1 MSRSQLRLITISAA
15 ALLTGG
21 IASCGVVGTNGVERI
36 APPPPL
42 LATVPTSTAPSTS
55 AATSTSGVA
64 TTTAVVQTEP
74 VRLYFVASGHLT
86 YVATPLPSPVTLEQI
101 LAALQAG
108 PPPGALGQG
117 LRTAVPLVATN
128 SDALHAENTNAGVA
142 IVDLPR
148 HFFDTIAVSDQRMA
162 IAQIVLTLTDSR
174 GIGQVEFS
182 EVVTRPNG
190 ESVPAGSPLSKSDF
204 VTLLD
209 SSTGANGNV
218 TTTTTAGATP
228 ST

>member
-1 MSRSQLRLITISAA
+1 VI
-15 ALLTGG
+15 
-21 IASCGVVGTNGVERI
+21 
-36 APPPPL
+36 
-42 LATVPTSTAPSTS
+42 
-55 AATSTSGVA
+55 
-64 TTTAVVQTEP
+64 
-74 VRLYFVASGHLT
+74 
-86 YVATPLPSPVTLEQI
+86 
-101 LAALQAG
+101 
-108 PPPGALGQG
+108 
-117 LRTAVPLVATN
+117 TN

-148 HFFDTIAVSDQRMA
+148 HFFDTIAVNDQRMA

-204 VTLLD
+204 VALLD
-209 SSTGANGNV
+209 SSTGANGSGSAI
-218 TTTTTAGATP
+218 TTASSKVTP